1 MAREPP
7 EELFRPPDQFHQERL
22 GQRNKTHQQS
32 PTTSSSNSVK
42 SRINEA
48 INIAI
53 SERELDGIRKNI
65 SSDHTDVIHEKVV
78 RGIDSPHK
86 DLQHTTKSS
95 DFISPIVRS
104 EEANSGQIVAE
115 LPERRLQIRTSFQ
128 QIRDV
133 LSTGVYSPDEELHH
147 TSKSIDSITPIMRSE
162 VAISGQIA
170 KESPERRHQIRATS
184 QQIRG
189 ELNSGDYSPDEEVH
203 PTEMSRQMNARIAGG
218 EKTDGGDELNE
229 EFVGDM
235 VQGSNSTGKLVHL
248 TNISTNLTQEQVQE
262 EIPTRMGGMQSQ
274 QIHNHELESAAQR
287 NSHDSQQNGTFS
299 RHQEESNNQKQSP
312 QRMNA
317 TNNGE
322 QGKEKD
328 QQTGQ
333 SQNDQVDSTGK
344 KAVDVIDVES
354 SSQFSFGVQAADP
367 NPSKVTQQRP
377 GKEVNLSYDIDIDQV
392 QVQQRNKI
400 RPQGN
405 ASNENETQSGKFT
418 NPNLEYT
425 AATQSSREDHIQLY
439 EKGQQEVSI
448 IEQEQV
454 RRDMQS
460 QQKDEQYHR
469 KETETVM
476 QTRPNKQGEH
486 SDPNSYHNAFPKISN
501 NFERHAPQTHKN
513 QHTNNPTPSTD
524 ETTPNNPPQTKR
536 EQNSEPA
543 PYTVVQTMA
552 ARLRHNQAQ
561 QENPIELVPPKITS
575 KQGLPAIIYDMEDFM
590 TKLAVDCKYTLIG
603 KFSSTMPKMELIRKS
618 FILQTQLTGGV
629 NIAHYNARHVF
640 IDLENELDYNT
651 VWTQQRMTI
660 EGKLMRIQT
669 WTPTF
674 TPEEETPIVPIWILL
689 PGLPW
694 HCFKKEFITPLLSP
708 IGKVLYL
715 DTASIRRTRASM
727 AKVKVQVDLTKA
739 RPRHV
744 WIGLDEKDLTIGRW
758 QTIEYESIP
767 PYCEYCKHQGHM
779 VYECNFKIRDE
790 EFKKRKEMESEKKDN
805 NKGEQL
811 QRSNDNNQT
820 KEKEKEEEQNQ
831 RKKEASFQRQAVQQR
846 EEEWQT
852 QKRKHN
858 KQQEERVQK
867 TVWRPTSPQKRMANQ
882 QTGMSNNLTHNSFT
896 NLNMQ
901 EDQNEEKEEHTRN
914 GRLQTHETQNRPV
927 TGPNQAKQPVQ
938 IDNKKDGKSTGIDSM
953 LPIPTHPNNVSV
965 ECIAEV
971 EGGMEG
977 GSQENHSNLQEG
989 VSKGGNLTHVMHE
1002 GVYTDHSIDPRASAT
1017 PMKHSHNTR
1026 QQQKLQQHT
1035 TIAQSPD
1042 EQQGNVTEKRQKNY
1056 AVQGYEVTETEGFKQ
1071 QADREEN
1078 DNQRGAAMAKDM
1090 GSKASTSKQGITPKS
1105 KNKPSKKKREATKK
1119 RLNTQ
1124 QANDKRKEQGDQDST
1139 CKKFIMVDD
1148 QQGMDITPLQ
1158 TQYLT
1163 PTPHEPP
1170 DKAPACKINSVP
1182 VIDEYEVEASEDEL
1196 DMDNKSIQDQ
1206 DDDDET
1212 SELLIKAFS
1221 PHNSNALEE
1230 EIQQVSS
1237 QQGLSPRG
1245 KNCDRFQKIKAQNPN
1260 AITAGRPNTRLFT
1273 SKSAQ

>member
-1 MAREPP
+1 MSRRG
-7 EELFRPPDQFHQERL
+7 LFKAGPVPRVD
-22 GQRNKTHQQS
+22 QRNKTHQQS
-32 PTTSSSNSVK
+32 PNTSSSNSVK

-65 SSDHTDVIHEKVV
+65 SSDHTDVIHEKVI
-78 RGIDSPHK
+78 RGNDSPHK
-86 DLQHTTKSS
+86 DLQYTTKSL
-95 DFISPIVRS
+95 DFIAPIART
-104 EEANSGQIVAE
+104 EGANSGQIVE
-115 LPERRLQIRTSFQ
+115 ESPERRLQIRTSSQ

-133 LSTGVYSPDEELHH
+133 VSTGVYSPDEELHH
-147 TSKSIDSITPIMRSE
+147 TTKSSDSNTPIVRSE

-170 KESPERRHQIRATS
+170 EESPERRRQIRAPF

-189 ELNSGDYSPDEEVH
+189 DLNSGDYSPDEEVH
-203 PTEMSRQMNARIAGG
+203 PTEISRQMNARITGD
-218 EKTDGGDELNE
+218 EKTSGGDELSE

-235 VQGSNSTGKLVHL
+235 VQGSNSTGKSIHF

-262 EIPTRMGGMQSQ
+262 EIPTRTGGMQSQ
-274 QIHNHELESAAQR
+274 QAHNHQPESAAQR
-287 NSHDSQQNGTFS
+287 NSHDSKQNGTFS
-299 RHQEESNNQKQSP
+299 SHQEESNNQKQSL

-317 TNNGE
+317 TNNRE
-322 QGKEKD
+322 QWQAQD
-328 QQTGQ
+328 QRTGQ
-333 SQNDQVDSTGK
+333 GQNDQLDNTGK
-344 KAVDVIDVES
+344 KAVEVIDVEN
-354 SSQFSFGVQAADP
+354 SSQFSFGVQAADT

-377 GKEVNLSYDIDIDQV
+377 GKEINSSYDIGMDQV

-405 ASNENETQSGKFT
+405 FSNENETQSGKFT

-425 AATQSSREDHIQLY
+425 AATQSSSKDHVHLY
-439 EKGQQEVSI
+439 AKGQQEVSI

-454 RRDMQS
+454 RRDIQS
-460 QQKDEQYHR
+460 QQKDEQYHC
-469 KETETVM
+469 KETETLM
-476 QTRPNKQGEH
+476 QTRPYKQGEH
-486 SDPNSYHNAFPKISN
+486 SDPNNYHNAFPKISN
-501 NFERHAPQTHKN
+501 NFEKHTPQTHKN
-513 QHTNNPTPSTD
+513 QHTNNPIQSTD
-524 ETTPNNPPQTKR
+524 ENTPSNPPQTKR

-575 KQGLPAIIYDMEDFM
+575 KQGLPAIIYDMNDYM

-744 WIGLDEKDLTIGRW
+744 WIGLDEEDLTIGRW

-790 EFKKRKEMESEKKDN
+790 EFKQRKELEAEMKDK

-811 QRSNDNNQT
+811 KKGNDSNQV
-820 KEKEKEEEQNQ
+820 KEKGKEEEHNQ
-831 RKKEASFQRQAVQQR
+831 RNKEASIQRKVVQQR

-858 KQQEERVQK
+858 KQPEERIQK
-867 TVWRPTSPQKRMANQ
+867 TIWRPTSPQKRMPDQ
-882 QTGMSNNLTHNSFT
+882 QTGKSNNLSNNSFN
-896 NLNMQ
+896 NLTMQ
-901 EDQNEEKEEHTRN
+901 EAHTEGKEDHTSN
-914 GRLQTHETQNRPV
+914 GRRQEQETQNRSV
-927 TGPNQAKQPVQ
+927 TGPNQTNQVAQNG
-938 IDNKKDGKSTGIDSM
+938 NKEHSKNTGIDSM
-953 LPIPTHPNNVSV
+953 LPIPAHPNNVSID
-965 ECIAEV
+965 CNDEV
-971 EGGMEG
+971 EGGMDG
-977 GSQENHSNLQEG
+977 GSQEKHSNLQEG
-989 VSKGGNLTHVMHE
+989 VSKGGNLTHVLHE
-1002 GVYTDHSIDPRASAT
+1002 GVHTDHSPDLRASAT
-1017 PMKHSHNTR
+1017 TTEQQHNT
-1026 QQQKLQQHT
+1026 QQYQKLQQQTEHAENAVGT
-1035 TIAQSPD
+1035 N
-1042 EQQGNVTEKRQKNY
+1042 EHQGK
-1056 AVQGYEVTETEGFKQ
+1056 G
-1071 QADREEN
+1071 EN
-1078 DNQRGAAMAKDM
+1078 HKPRGASMAKDL

-1105 KNKPSKKKREATKK
+1105 KNKPSKKKREAAKK
-1119 RLNTQ
+1119 KLQAQ
-1124 QANDKRKEQGDQDST
+1124 QGTEQNQQKEQDNQDST

-1148 QQGMDITPLQ
+1148 MQGMDITPLQ

-1163 PTPHEPP
+1163 PPHKDPP
-1170 DKAPACKINSVP
+1170 DRTTACKVNYVP
-1182 VIDEYEVEASEDEL
+1182 ANDEYDVVNSEDEL
-1196 DMDNKSIQDQ
+1196 DIDNQSIQDQ
-1206 DDDDET
+1206 DGDNET
-1212 SELLIKAFS
+1212 AELLIKAFS
-1221 PHNSNALEE
+1221 PQNANDLEE
-1230 EIQQVSS
+1230 EIQQVAS

-1245 KNCDRFQKIKAQNPN
+1245 LHYDRFQNTKGQKSTSA
-1260 AITAGRPNTRLFT
+1260 TAGRPNTRLFT
-1273 SKSAQ
+1273 SKSSQ